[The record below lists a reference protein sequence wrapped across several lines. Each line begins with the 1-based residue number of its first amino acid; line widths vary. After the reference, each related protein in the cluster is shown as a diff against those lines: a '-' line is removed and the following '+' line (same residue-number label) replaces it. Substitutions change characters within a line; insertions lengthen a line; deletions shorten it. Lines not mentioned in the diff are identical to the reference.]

1 MKGFFN
7 LSNTCFFNSGQQMI
21 MNNDDITNAIL
32 NTKSNNKFIIILKEF
47 IKTYKDDKINQPLNK
62 LSLRHNI

>member
-1 MKGFFN
+1 
-7 LSNTCFFNSGQQMI
+7 MI

-47 IKTYKDDKINQPLNK
+47 IKTYKDKSTIKQ
-62 LSLRHNI
+62 IIFTTQYMI